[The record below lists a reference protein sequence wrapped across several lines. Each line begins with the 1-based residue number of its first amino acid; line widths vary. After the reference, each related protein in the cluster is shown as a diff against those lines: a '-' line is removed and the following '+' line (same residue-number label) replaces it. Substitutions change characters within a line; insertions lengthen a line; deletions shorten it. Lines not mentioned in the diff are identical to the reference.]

1 MRRRTKQPPEL
12 KLAELSGS
20 FESYAAWRDG
30 LAGAI
35 VDLRE
40 WLRESQLADAES
52 TRRIGIALDRLAEDR
67 LVVAVVA
74 EFSRGKSELIN
85 AIFFADCGRR
95 ILPTSAGRTTMCP
108 TELMYDAALPPCI
121 RALPIETRG
130 RPGSTS
136 DFRKS
141 ADEWVSFAVDSAAAE
156 GMLEAFKLV
165 SETMRV
171 PTEQAQGYG
180 LFDPDDP
187 DHVAGVDADG
197 NVEISRWR
205 HAIINFPHPLLR
217 QGLVILDTPG
227 LNAIGAEPELTL
239 SLVPSAHA
247 VLFVLAADTGVTK
260 SDLDMWRLVVRD
272 SGAKENHIA
281 VLNKIDGL
289 WDGLKSGPEVDAEVQ
304 RQIGVVSQR
313 LELERERIFAVSAQK
328 GLVAKLTQDGP
339 LLAASRLPALER
351 ALVEKLVPAK
361 QTIVR
366 TQTLSLIERV
376 SEEMRQ
382 TLAVRERGLVDQ
394 LFELR
399 SLQGKNKGS
408 IERLLT
414 RARAEAGEFEQV
426 ARKVVATRFLLNKVA
441 AQALGQLKR
450 EHLRQLA
457 LEAKEK
463 MRKAWRPSAF
473 TGIVGEY
480 CENLRGRL
488 QQTNAH
494 VAEIQKMIVGV
505 QTGFAQ
511 ELGWSLAPPIPFTL
525 DSYLTE
531 VNRLNDAAKAQFGT
545 FTVLTHGK
553 WGLIER
559 FLESVVAKSRDLLVA
574 AERDLEAWAGS
585 LLPPI
590 EAQVREQRG
599 QLSKRADAVQKIR
612 DVQDSLEGRIDEVEA
627 ALAAVQSR
635 LHSLRERFETVRCRA
650 NDTDDNFTAPGNAC
664 SDGEH
669 AAASRQRV
677 AA

>member
-1 MRRRTKQPPEL
+1 MM
-12 KLAELSGS
+12 AELAGS
-20 FESYAAWRDG
+20 FETYGAWRDR
-30 LAGAI
+30 LARSI

-40 WLRESQLADAES
+40 GLRESQLLDAEGE
-52 TRRIGIALDRLAEDR
+52 RRIDIALDRLAEDR

-108 TELMYDAALPPCI
+108 TELLYDGSMPPCI
-121 RALPIETRG
+121 RALPIETRA

-136 DFRKS
+136 DFRKA
-141 ADEWVSFAVDSAAAE
+141 ADEWRTFPVDSSSAE

-171 PTEQAQGYG
+171 PAEEARSYG

-197 NVEISRWR
+197 TVEISRWR
-205 HAIINFPHPLLR
+205 HAVINFPHPLLR
-217 QGLVILDTPG
+217 QGLVVLDTPG

-289 WDGLKSGPEVDAEVQ
+289 WDGLKTGPEVDAEVE
-304 RQIGVVSQR
+304 RQVGVVSQR
-313 LELERERIFAVSAQK
+313 LELAKERIFAVSAQK
-328 GLVAKLTQDGP
+328 GLVAKLTADRP
-339 LLAASRLPALER
+339 LLAASRLPVLEQ

-366 TQTLSLIERV
+366 TQTLALVERV
-376 SEEMRQ
+376 GDEVRQ
-382 TLAVRERGLVDQ
+382 TLSVRERGIVEQ
-394 LFELR
+394 LYELR
-399 SLQGKNKGS
+399 ALQGKNRSS
-408 IERLLT
+408 IERMLT

-426 ARKVVATRFLLNKVA
+426 ARKVVATRFLLNRIA
-441 AQALGQLKR
+441 AQALGLLKR

-457 LEAKEK
+457 VDAKDR

-473 TGIVGEY
+473 AAIVGEY
-480 CENLRGRL
+480 CDSLRGRL
-488 QQTNAH
+488 RQANDH
-494 VAEIQKMIVGV
+494 VAEMQKMIGGV
-505 QTGFAQ
+505 QASFAQ
-511 ELGWSLAPPIPFTL
+511 ELGWSLSPPLPFAI
-525 DSYLTE
+525 DGYLAE
-531 VNRLNDAAKAQFGT
+531 VDRLHEAAKAQFGT

-553 WGLIER
+553 WDLIER
-559 FLESVVAKSRDLLVA
+559 FLESVVARSRDLLAA
-574 AERDLEAWAGS
+574 AERDVEAWAAS

-599 QLSKRADAVQKIR
+599 QLSRRAEAVQKIR
-612 DVQDSLEGRIDEVEA
+612 DAQDSLEGRIDELEE
-627 ALAAVQSR
+627 ALASVRGRLEALKLRIEEVRLAAREDEVADLAASAVTGDAGR
-635 LHSLRERFETVRCRA
+635 
-650 NDTDDNFTAPGNAC
+650 G
-664 SDGEH
+664 
-669 AAASRQRV
+669 AAAGVDSPLI
-677 AA
+677 AAGLRAAA